1 MKKFFA
7 FAAIILSIMVVSC
20 KKDNTT
26 TNPSGDPSS
35 EPAVVDK
42 TPLIGLIAECEVILS
57 EATTDRFPQTAIDA
71 FKAAVETA
79 KKASDAATTD
89 DAVKNI
95 VTQLTTAK
103 ETFLAAEIGAIPADA
118 LAWAID
124 FEANAN
130 EFKTSGKN
138 QWDAKL
144 VAGSD
149 GLPTY
154 VEGHKQGSKGMQF
167 GGASYIQIAN
177 AVPSVVESNTFSIA
191 VWVNTPINE
200 NNYIVSWDK
209 WNSWKFQTQSTNKAF
224 LTVKVQDGESGKYIE
239 HDSNTEIPENEW
251 THVVVT
257 LDLVNGTEIYYING
271 ENVMEWNKDNEDKLA
286 AKNQQIVPA
295 AEGIKLLVGIQ
306 EENPETSG
314 YFVGKMDDLAF
325 YTIAL
330 DGGQVSKLYND
341 QK

>member
-26 TNPSGDPSS
+26 TPSDDPSS
-35 EPAVVDK
+35 EQPVTVDK
-42 TPLIGLIAECEVILS
+42 TELNALIADCEKIAND
-57 EATTDRFPQTAIDA
+57 ATTDKYPQAAIDA
-71 FKAAVETA
+71 FKAAIETA
-79 KKASDAATTD
+79 KKAGEAATTE

-95 VTQLTTAK
+95 ITQLTAAK
-103 ETFLAAEIGAIPADA
+103 ETFLAAEVGAIPADA
-118 LAWAID
+118 LAFAID

-130 EFKTSGKN
+130 EFKTSGKYE
-138 QWDAKL
+138 WDAKL
-144 VAGSD
+144 VAGTD
-149 GLPTY
+149 GVPTY
-154 VEGHKQGSKGMQF
+154 VEGHKSGSKGMQF
-167 GGASYIQIAN
+167 GGVSYIQIAN
-177 AVPSVVESNTFSIA
+177 AVPSVVESQTFSIA

-200 NNYIVSWDK
+200 NNYILSWNK
-209 WNSWKFQTQSTNKAF
+209 WDSWKFQTQSTNKAF
-224 LTVKVQDGESGKYIE
+224 LTVKTQQTDYIE
-239 HDSNTEIPENEW
+239 HDSNVEIPENEW
-251 THVVVT
+251 HHVVVT
-257 LDLVNGTEIYYING
+257 LDLVNGTEIYYLDG
-271 ENVMEWNKDNEDKLA
+271 EVAMVWNKDNESKLGTA
-286 AKNQQIVPA
+286 NQTICNAP
-295 AEGIKLLVGIQ
+295 EGTKLLVGIQ